1 MSQSSN
7 KFVDQHDAVEHVG
20 DAASPAGRLDDQLC
34 FALYS
39 ATNAVTRVY
48 RPLLSEI
55 GLTYSQYL
63 VMLILWEQRSQQM
76 GEIADRLRL
85 ATHAVSPIVDRLAD
99 AGLVNRIRDSSD
111 GRVVHVRL
119 TRSGSDLQAA
129 AARIQD
135 QVRVRTFLDDD
146 EIVRVR
152 DQLIAMVDR
161 MGASDAGA

>member
-1 MSQSSN
+1 
-7 KFVDQHDAVEHVG
+7 
-20 DAASPAGRLDDQLC
+20 
-34 FALYS
+34 
-39 ATNAVTRVY
+39 
-48 RPLLSEI
+48 
-55 GLTYSQYL
+55 
-63 VMLILWEQRSQQM
+63 M